1 MPIIRWMA
9 SGCEARTCTTV
20 AFQLCWTFSNPQS
33 RGRRS
38 SIAAT
43 MFSTSRKLGFRSDV
57 AEEKGRKYFR
67 YDTSLPGNGNGGHDY
82 GTKLAEADKRA
93 IVEYMKRF

>member
-1 MPIIRWMA
+1 LHNGSVPTLLDLLEPA
-9 SGCEARTCTTV
+9 E
-20 AFQLCWTFSNPQS
+20 S
-33 RGRRS
+33 RPKVFYRGDDVFDQ
-38 SIAAT
+38 A
-43 MFSTSRKLGFRSDV
+43 KVGFRSD
-57 AEEKGRKYFR
+57 APEDKGRKYFR